1 MVEQIGVEP
10 CVTEDGM
17 KKYVNDVLQKI
28 KADKNKISMV
38 NFFLFGRKNK
48 KSRWKIDF
56 YDSICFQ
63 LPKNSTDK
71 DSEAL
76 KLAKS
81 HSIVTG
87 GGGLCYQW

>member
-38 NFFLFGRKNK
+38 NFLFGRKNK

-56 YDSICFQ
+56 YDSIY
-63 LPKNSTDK
+63 KIYDK
-71 DSEAL
+71 DGN
-76 KLAKS
+76 LAEYFFSNYPKIRQIK
-81 HSIVTG
+81 IVRH
-87 GGGLCYQW
+87 